1 MARTLAA
8 TTLKKFQDQLEAERD
23 RLSDLIAEQQQEL
36 EEARMTESSADRD
49 PDPSNAES
57 ASMKFEYAKELSLE
71 RNSLDLLHKVEHA
84 LVRIDRGEYGVCE
97 SCGQDIPVARLE
109 VLPYATKC
117 VSCAARS

>member
-1 MARTLAA
+1 MARTLAPN
-8 TTLKKFQDQLEAERD
+8 TVKKFRDQLESERA
-23 RLSDLIAEQQQEL
+23 RLTDLIAEQQQEL

-49 PDPSNAES
+49 PDPTNAES

-84 LVRIDRGEYGVCE
+84 LARIEQGEYGVCE
-97 SCGQDIPVARLE
+97 SCGESIPVARLE

-117 VSCAARS
+117 VSCAART

>member
-1 MARTLAA
+1 MARTLAPA
-8 TTLKKFQDQLEAERD
+8 TLKKFQEQLESERR
-23 RLSDLIAEQQQEL
+23 RLMDLIAEQQQEL

-71 RNSLDLLHKVEHA
+71 RNSLDLVHKVEHA
-84 LVRIDRGEYGVCE
+84 LARIERGEYGVCE
-97 SCGQDIPVARLE
+97 VCGQDIPVARLE

>member
-1 MARTLAA
+1 MARTLAPA
-8 TTLKKFQDQLEAERD
+8 TLKKFQEQLEAERR
-23 RLSDLIAEQQQEL
+23 RLMDLIAEQQQEL

-71 RNSLDLLHKVEHA
+71 RNSLDLVHKVEHA
-84 LVRIDRGEYGVCE
+84 LARIERGEYGVCE
-97 SCGQDIPVARLE
+97 VCGQDIPVARLE

>member
-8 TTLKKFQDQLEAERD
+8 TTLKKFQEQLEAERQ
-23 RLSDLIAEQQQEL
+23 RLTDLIAEQQQEL

-49 PDPSNAES
+49 PDPTNAES

-84 LVRIDRGEYGVCE
+84 LRRVEQGLYGVCE

-117 VSCAARS
+117 VSCASRS

>member
-8 TTLKKFQDQLEAERD
+8 TTLKKFQEQLEAERQ
-23 RLSDLIAEQQQEL
+23 RLTDLIAEQQQEL

-71 RNSLDLLHKVEHA
+71 RNSIDLLHKVEHA
-84 LVRIDRGEYGVCE
+84 LRRVEQGLYGVCE

-117 VSCAARS
+117 VSCASRS

>member
-8 TTLKKFQDQLEAERD
+8 TTLKKFQEQLEAERQ
-23 RLSDLIAEQQQEL
+23 RLTDLIAEQQQEL

-84 LVRIDRGEYGVCE
+84 LRRVEQGLYGVCE

-117 VSCAARS
+117 VSCASRS